1 MNIDLI
7 LNVVLSL
14 IAVFTAIVFH
24 EVAHGFVAA
33 KLGDPTA
40 KAAGRLSL
48 NPLVHVD
55 PVGTILIPVTL
66 AIMQLLIPTARPV
79 FFGWAKPVPINPN
92 YFKNPFRGMLYVALA
107 GPGTN
112 LALACAAA
120 LVGRIVF
127 LALPNLTMTIVL
139 QPGLASNALHAVFY
153 VLGMFVMYS
162 VLLAVFN
169 MIPIPPLDGSRVL
182 TYFLPPKGRKFM
194 LSIERY
200 GFIILI
206 VVIYVGGLEFIY
218 GAINPLCQWLLG
230 GDWLLAMFG

>member
-7 LNVVLSL
+7 LNVILSL
-14 IAVFTAIVFH
+14 IAVFMAIVFH

-40 KAAGRLSL
+40 KTAGRLSL

-55 PVGTILIPVTL
+55 PIGTILVPAML
-66 AIMQLLIPTARPV
+66 AIMQLIVPTARPV
-79 FFGWAKPVPINPN
+79 FFGWAKPVPVNPN
-92 YFKNPFRGMLYVALA
+92 YFKNPFRGMLLVALA

-112 LALACAAA
+112 LALGCVAA
-120 LVGRIVF
+120 LVGRVIF
-127 LALPNLTMTIVL
+127 LAVPNLGMSIATE
-139 QPGLASNALHAVFY
+139 PGLASNALHAVFY

-182 TYFLPPKGRKFM
+182 TYFLPPKGRRFM
-194 LSIERY
+194 ISLERY
-200 GFIILI
+200 GFILLI
-206 VVIYVGGLEFIY
+206 AVIYFGGLDFIFM
-218 GAINPLCQWLLG
+218 GINPVCQWLLG
-230 GDWLLAMFG
+230 GEWLFAMFG